1 MVKYLSWIYFTAPVW
16 VFLPIPA
23 IAQAQKVAYSHG
35 GIIRGGLQQ
44 PKIALVFTGHEYA
57 EGGEV
62 ILDALQRRSA
72 KASFFFTGDFYR
84 KPLHQALIKAIKDQG
99 HYLGAHSDRHL
110 LYCDWNNRDSLL
122 VTKALFREDLKAN
135 YRKMKRFGIGEDEA
149 IYYLPPYEWYNDSIS
164 RWTRE
169 MGLHLVNFTPGTR
182 SNADYTTPDMPN
194 YLDSESIF
202 RQILAYEA
210 QDPNGLNGFILL
222 LHIGVGPKR
231 PDEFSN
237 RLPELLEILE
247 GRGYEFVGI
256 DELLDS
262 TLKQ

>member
-1 MVKYLSWIYFTAPVW
+1 MIRFAAQICLSYILLLFVA
-16 VFLPIPA
+16 IPA
-23 IAQAQKVAYSHG
+23 FSQVKHKTYVHG
-35 GIIRGGLQQ
+35 GIIRGDQRQ
-44 PKIALVFTGHEYA
+44 PRIALVFTGHEHA
-57 EGGEV
+57 EGGEE
-62 ILDALQRRSA
+62 ILAALQNHQV

-84 KPLHQALIKAIKDQG
+84 NKEFHPLIQSIKDQG

-110 LYCDWNNRDSLL
+110 LYCDWEDRGRLL
-122 VTKALFREDLKAN
+122 VTKKAFRQDVAAN

-202 RQILAYEA
+202 RQILTYEA

-231 PDEFSN
+231 PDKFSD

-262 TLKQ
+262 TLKR